1 MTTTPLLPAG
11 WMEGTILKTGA
22 PYFYC
27 NPEGPYVVPEDP
39 AERVKVD
46 RSKLVALQTKESK
59 VAEDNQ
65 MMAAAAA
72 AEKAQ
77 AEAQAQ
83 AVTQDSGKAQ
93 ASV

>member
-27 NPEGPYVVPEDP
+27 DPEGPYVVPEDP
-39 AERVKVD
+39 AERVKID

-59 VAEDNQ
+59 AAEDNQ
-65 MMAAAAA
+65 MMAA